1 MIADT
6 GEQRFNALKDAQ
18 SPLAVAMID
27 IDHFK
32 KINDQFGHDTG
43 DYAIR
48 HVASVL
54 SQQLHG
60 KHLIGRHGGEEFV
73 AIIENAAAEAANRT
87 VEHLRAAVENTA
99 FQLKNDKRRIT
110 VSIGVGVLSPQDK
123 SFDNLLLRADRAL
136 YAAKAAGR
144 NRVVMDDVMPAEKIS
159 ANYVPF

>member
-32 KINDQFGHDTG
+32 KINDQFGHDIG
-43 DYAIR
+43 DQAIK
-48 HVASVL
+48 HVATVVRQL
-54 SQQLHG
+54 LQSQ
-60 KHLIGRHGGEEFV
+60 HLIGRHGGEEFV
-73 AIIENAAAEAANRT
+73 AIFEDAEIAAAQVIAERLRSAIENAP
-87 VEHLRAAVENTA
+87 
-99 FQLKNDKRRIT
+99 FQLEKDAHRIT
-110 VSIGVGVLSPQDK
+110 VSIGVSVLSSQDK
-123 SFDNLLLRADRAL
+123 TFDNLLLRADRAL

-144 NRVVMDDVMPAEKIS
+144 NRVEMDDVMPAEKIS